1 LRRKLK
7 HKSRNVK
14 RRVVFSV
21 FIVFTVI
28 LAFFLLV
35 VISSL
40 VKADRLMK
48 IDGEPVSP
56 YATNRFTSFRSVGF
70 TSGKGQIPLKGWLIQ
85 TRTTPP
91 RATLIIVH
99 QQGGNRLPY
108 GLATASLYSQLTKAG
123 FQILAFDLR
132 HSGESGGEMSSFG
145 YAEAEDVRMALEW
158 TIRNT
163 SDTPIVLYGF
173 GSGTTAI
180 FRMMDQLQQNI
191 DSEKI
196 DGQPDTGSLSSSTLP
211 ATEIKKRICALVFDS
226 PARDSDDYIRA
237 VVRQENN
244 RWLFWLKN
252 TTPYAVRMSIGNS
265 KKADYFSEFTTLTLP
280 LMIFGHE
287 NDCVLPEEAYR
298 PMIEER
304 LRLHP
309 TWTSFYEVKGSGH
322 LSSYDDDPDGYTEAL
337 LDFLQ
342 KWFPAAN

>member
-1 LRRKLK
+1 
-7 HKSRNVK
+7 
-14 RRVVFSV
+14 
-21 FIVFTVI
+21 
-28 LAFFLLV
+28 
-35 VISSL
+35 
-40 VKADRLMK
+40 
-48 IDGEPVSP
+48 
-56 YATNRFTSFRSVGF
+56 
-70 TSGKGQIPLKGWLIQ
+70 
-85 TRTTPP
+85 
-91 RATLIIVH
+91 
-99 QQGGNRLPY
+99 
-108 GLATASLYSQLTKAG
+108 
-123 FQILAFDLR
+123 
-132 HSGESGGEMSSFG
+132 
-145 YAEAEDVRMALEW
+145 
-158 TIRNT
+158 
-163 SDTPIVLYGF
+163 
-173 GSGTTAI
+173 
-180 FRMMDQLQQNI
+180 MMDQLQQNI

-309 TWTSFYEVKGSGH
+309 HGRHSMRRR
-322 LSSYDDDPDGYTEAL
+322 DPDTCHLTMTTPTATRRL
-337 LDFLQ
+337 CLILT
-342 KWFPAAN
+342 KMVPRR

>member
-1 LRRKLK
+1 
-7 HKSRNVK
+7 
-14 RRVVFSV
+14 
-21 FIVFTVI
+21 
-28 LAFFLLV
+28 
-35 VISSL
+35 
-40 VKADRLMK
+40 
-48 IDGEPVSP
+48 
-56 YATNRFTSFRSVGF
+56 
-70 TSGKGQIPLKGWLIQ
+70 
-85 TRTTPP
+85 
-91 RATLIIVH
+91 
-99 QQGGNRLPY
+99 
-108 GLATASLYSQLTKAG
+108 
-123 FQILAFDLR
+123 
-132 HSGESGGEMSSFG
+132 
-145 YAEAEDVRMALEW
+145 
-158 TIRNT
+158 
-163 SDTPIVLYGF
+163 
-173 GSGTTAI
+173 
-180 FRMMDQLQQNI
+180 MDQLQQNI

-309 TWTSFYEVKGSGH
+309 TWTSFYEAKGSGH

>member
-1 LRRKLK
+1 
-7 HKSRNVK
+7 
-14 RRVVFSV
+14 
-21 FIVFTVI
+21 
-28 LAFFLLV
+28 
-35 VISSL
+35 
-40 VKADRLMK
+40 MK

-99 QQGGNRLPY
+99 QQGGNQIALRVLPRRPC
-108 GLATASLYSQLTKAG
+108 TASSLKAG

-145 YAEAEDVRMALEW
+145 YAEAEDVRHGP
-158 TIRNT
+158 RVDDPQHVGHPDC
-163 SDTPIVLYGF
+163 SP
-173 GSGTTAI
+173 TASVQGRRL
-180 FRMMDQLQQNI
+180 FSRMMDQLQQNI

-265 KKADYFSEFTTLTLP
+265 KKADYF
-280 LMIFGHE
+280 
-287 NDCVLPEEAYR
+287 
-298 PMIEER
+298 
-304 LRLHP
+304 LRVHR
-309 TWTSFYEVKGSGH
+309 H
-322 LSSYDDDPDGYTEAL
+322 
-337 LDFLQ
+337 
-342 KWFPAAN
+342 